1 MESPW
6 MTLVGKMRRCFRLEL
21 QNSYFV
27 TTAQLRAFALGSKV
41 LSESDVLA
49 LPSKSRQR
57 LKWLRTSEDTF
68 RLVNRRDY
76 TSFARLHGAQ
86 HGIAECDTL
95 PEVFVKGLRIGDHH
109 IRAKAIYGD
118 RRRRAAIQLVE
129 RSLADDEKRRVVM
142 KSYFMF
148 HA

>member
-1 MESPW
+1 
-6 MTLVGKMRRCFRLEL
+6 MRRCFRLEL
-21 QNSYFV
+21 PNSYFV

-49 LPSKSRQR
+49 LPSKRRQR

-86 HGIAECDTL
+86 HGIADCDTL
-95 PEVFVKGLRIGDHH
+95 
-109 IRAKAIYGD
+109 D
-118 RRRRAAIQLVE
+118 R
-129 RSLADDEKRRVVM
+129 
-142 KSYFMF
+142 KSTRLNSSHSGESRMPSS
-148 HA
+148 A